1 MTALLKGPLS
11 RDILK
16 LASPVFFGILSQT
29 IFYAVDTA
37 MLGRVGVEALA
48 AAGLGWF
55 IVWIFGSSLMAV
67 EIGTQSLVARR
78 FGEGD
83 WEACGGLLDNTLF
96 FSLSSGFVFS
106 AAGYLLAPVIFPLLS
121 DDIKIIQYG
130 IDYLKYSF
138 LSIFFFLII
147 ASFRGFF
154 DGLGQTHLFM
164 KVAIVMNISNIIF
177 DYALIFGKFGFPRLE
192 VKGAAIA
199 SLLSS
204 LIGAAYFVGLSLS
217 SGFIR
222 RFKYLNNHTTF
233 DLPVLNSILRL
244 AFPAMIR
251 VFFIMAGLTSFLWI
265 VGQAGNAELAAS
277 NILMTLSSF
286 TFLAGYGF
294 AVAAATM
301 VSQNLGKGNAEAA
314 ERYGWEAVKLGL
326 VCMGFLGIIFILFPE
341 IMLELFTDQT
351 AVIDTGKNILVLFGI
366 IQFFDAVNLILS
378 HALQGAGCTKWVM
391 KAEGLVVWLLFLPA
405 AYILSVLLGLGLYGA
420 WISMFAYSLIMA
432 LSMLWKFKAG
442 KWKAAEI

>member
-1 MTALLKGPLS
+1 MALLKGPLA
-11 RDILK
+11 RNILK

-67 EIGTQSLVARR
+67 EVGTQSLVARR

-83 WEACGGLLDNTLF
+83 WEACGGLLDNTLAF
-96 FSLSSGFVFS
+96 AVTFGFLFSV
-106 AAGYLLAPVIFPLLS
+106 AGYILAPVVFPYLS
-121 DDIKIIQYG
+121 DDAKIIEYG

-164 KVAIVMNISNIIF
+164 KVALVMNIANIIL
-177 DYALIFGKFGFPRLE
+177 DYTLIFGKLGFPRLE

-199 SLLSS
+199 SLVSS
-204 LIGAAYFVGLSLS
+204 FIGAAYFFALAVNNGFVKRFRWIS
-217 SGFIR
+217 SF
-222 RFKYLNNHTTF
+222 TF
-233 DLPVLNSILRL
+233 DLSILSSILRL
-244 AFPAMIR
+244 AFPAIIR
-251 VFFIMAGLTSFLWI
+251 VFFIMAGLTIFLWI
-265 VGQAGNAELAAS
+265 VGQIGNVELAAS

-301 VSQNLGKGNAEAA
+301 VSQSLGKGTVEAA
-314 ERYGWEAVKLGL
+314 ESYGWEAVKLGL
-326 VCMGFLGIIFILFPE
+326 IGMGFLGILFILFPKVILE
-341 IMLELFTDQT
+341 IFTDQDT
-351 AVIDTGKNILVLFGI
+351 VINTGKNVLILFGV
-366 IQFFDAVNLILS
+366 IQFFDAVSLILS
-378 HALQGAGCTKWVM
+378 HALQGAGYTKWVM
-391 KAEGLVVWLLFLPA
+391 KVEGLVVWLFFLPA
-405 AYILSVLLGLGLYGA
+405 TYILSMVFGFGLYGA
-420 WISMFAYSLIMA
+420 WV
-432 LSMLWKFKAG
+432 SMLIYSFTIGVAMLLKFKSG
-442 KWKAAEI
+442 KWKEMEI